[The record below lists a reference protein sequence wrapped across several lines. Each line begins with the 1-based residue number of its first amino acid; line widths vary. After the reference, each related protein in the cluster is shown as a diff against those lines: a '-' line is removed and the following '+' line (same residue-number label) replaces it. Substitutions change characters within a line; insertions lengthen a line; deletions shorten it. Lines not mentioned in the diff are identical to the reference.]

1 MCDRKDS
8 AVSAGRI
15 AVIAL
20 GVLALRACGEQAPTY
35 YQGYAEA
42 EYVRVALPFAG
53 SLERLHV
60 RRGTQVK
67 AGDALFALEREN
79 EAAARREAEERL
91 HNAEAQLA
99 NLQKS
104 RRPSEIEAVRA
115 QLGQAEAALK
125 LSQAQLRRSE
135 QLVAQNFISKDRL
148 DEARS
153 AQERDRARVAQL
165 TADLA
170 TSRLAARADEIKA
183 AQAAVAA
190 AQATLE
196 QADWKL
202 GQKSATAPVAGL
214 VADTLYVKGEW
225 VPAGS
230 PVVSLLPPQNVN
242 VRFFV
247 PESALGTLRI
257 GQHVKVGCDGCAAP
271 MAASVAFI
279 SPQAEFTPPVIYSK
293 ENRAKLVFL
302 IEARP
307 APEDAVKLHPGQ
319 PVEVMFEV
327 SGKR

>member
-1 MCDRKDS
+1 MRGWKNS
-8 AVSAGRI
+8 AVSAGCA
-15 AVIAL
+15 AVAVL
-20 GVLALRACGEQAPTY
+20 GALALVACGEQAPPY

-60 RRGTQVK
+60 QRGTQVK
-67 AGDALFALEREN
+67 AGDPLFVLEREN

-115 QLGQAEAALK
+115 QLAQAEAALK
-125 LSQAQLRRSE
+125 LSQAQLKRSE

-165 TADLA
+165 AADLA
-170 TSRLAARADEIKA
+170 TSRLAAREDEIKA
-183 AQAAVAA
+183 ARAAVAT
-190 AQATLE
+190 AQATVE

-214 VADTLYVKGEW
+214 VADTLYVEGEW

-230 PVVSLLPPQNVN
+230 PVVSLLPPQNVRI
-242 VRFFV
+242 RFFV
-247 PESALGTLRI
+247 PEPALGALRV
-257 GQHVKVGCDGCAAP
+257 GQNVSVGCDGCAAP
-271 MAASVAFI
+271 VAARITFI
-279 SPQAEFTPPVIYSK
+279 APQAEFTPPVIYSK
-293 ENRAKLVFL
+293 ETRAKLVFL

-307 APEDAVKLHPGQ
+307 PPADAAKLHPGQ
-319 PVEVMFEV
+319 PVEVRLV
-327 SGKR
+327 P